1 MRKWTAKDY
10 RTMPWKN
17 GGGSTTELAI
27 FPETASIDNFV
38 WRLSTATVSQA
49 GPFSHFAQIDRS
61 LAILNGAGLVLKTDA
76 GSTCEQSVTLTQ
88 DSLPHR
94 FAGEDNIFA
103 ELVDATVVDL
113 NLMTRRDV
121 CQHFMQRLSAGEHAI
136 SAEDAQQILVF
147 CEKGQAQLLQQSQ
160 YLRLEAGDLV
170 LLEEE
175 HEACGIRFHIAA
187 EEGCLLYVMRISF
200 LSHHEPR
207 AASYG
212 GKHGLE

>member
-27 FPETASIDNFV
+27 FPEEAGMDHFV
-38 WRLSTATVSQA
+38 WRLSTATVAQD

-61 LAILNGAGLVLKTDA
+61 LAILTGAGLVLKTDT
-76 GSTCEQSVTLTQ
+76 GSVAEKMISLTQ
-88 DSLPHR
+88 ESLPHR

-103 ELVDATVVDL
+103 ELIDGTVVDL

-121 CQHFMQRLSAGEHAI
+121 CQHYMQRLSAGQHLI
-136 SAEDAQQILVF
+136 HAEDAQQVLVF
-147 CEKGQAQLLQQSQ
+147 CEKGRAQLLNQTSV
-160 YLRLEAGDLV
+160 EEGELV

-175 HEACGIRFHIAA
+175 HEASGIRCHIEA
-187 EEGCLLYVMRISF
+187 EEASLLYVMRISF
-200 LSHHEPR
+200 LNHPAQH
-207 AASYG
+207 G
-212 GKHGLE
+212 GLHAVS

>member
-27 FPETASIDNFV
+27 FPEGAGMDHFV
-38 WRLSTATVSQA
+38 WRLSTATVAQD

-61 LAILNGAGLVLKTDA
+61 LAILTGAGLVLKTDA
-76 GSTCEQSVTLTQ
+76 GSLVEKMTSLTQ
-88 DSLPHR
+88 ESLPYR

-103 ELVDATVVDL
+103 ELIDGTVVDL

-121 CQHFMQRLSAGEHAI
+121 CQHYMQRLNAGQHLI
-136 SAEDAQQILVF
+136 HAEDAQQVLVF
-147 CEKGQAQLLQQSQ
+147 CEKGRAQLLNQTS
-160 YLRLEAGDLV
+160 LEAGELV

-175 HEACGIRFHIAA
+175 HESSGIRCHIEA
-187 EEGCLLYVMRISF
+187 EEGSLLYVMRISF
-200 LSHHEPR
+200 LNHLAQH
-207 AASYG
+207 G
-212 GKHGLE
+212 GMHAVS

>member
-61 LAILNGAGLVLKTDA
+61 LAILNGAGLVLKTDS
-76 GSTCEQSVTLTQ
+76 GSSHEQSVTLTRE
-88 DSLPHR
+88 SLPHR

-103 ELVDATVVDL
+103 ELVNATVVDL
-113 NLMTRRDV
+113 NLMTRRDA
-121 CQHFMQRLSAGEHAI
+121 CQHFMQRLRAGEHVI
-136 SAEDAQQILVF
+136 NAEDAQQILVF
-147 CEKGQAQLLQQSQ
+147 CEKGRAQIMKQTQ
-160 YLRLEAGDLV
+160 LEAGDLV
-170 LLEEE
+170 LLDEE
-175 HEACGIRFHIAA
+175 HEASGIRIHLTA
-187 EEGCLLYVMRISF
+187 EEGSLLYVMRISF
-200 LSHHEPR
+200 LSHHEQGR
-207 AASYG
+207 AIFG
-212 GKHGLE
+212 GQHGLG

>member
-27 FPETASIDNFV
+27 FPEGAGMDHFV
-38 WRLSTATVSQA
+38 WRLSTATVAQD

-61 LAILNGAGLVLKTDA
+61 LAILTGAGLVLKTDT
-76 GSTCEQSVTLTQ
+76 GSVAEQMISLTQ
-88 DSLPHR
+88 ESLPHR

-103 ELVDATVVDL
+103 ELIDGTVVDL

-121 CQHFMQRLSAGEHAI
+121 CQHYMQRLSAGQHLI
-136 SAEDAQQILVF
+136 HAEDAQQVLVF
-147 CEKGQAQLLQQSQ
+147 CEKGRAQLLNQTS
-160 YLRLEAGDLV
+160 LEAGELV

-175 HEACGIRFHIAA
+175 HEASGIRCHIEA
-187 EEGCLLYVMRISF
+187 EEASLLYVMRISF
-200 LSHHEPR
+200 LNHLAQH
-207 AASYG
+207 G
-212 GKHGLE
+212 GMHAVS

>member
-27 FPETASIDNFV
+27 FPDGAGIDHFV

-61 LAILNGAGLVLKTDA
+61 LAILSGAGLVLKTDA
-76 GSTCEQSVTLTQ
+76 GSAEEKMATLTQ
-88 DSLPHR
+88 ESLSHR
-94 FAGEDNIFA
+94 FSGEDNIYA
-103 ELVDATVVDL
+103 ELVDGTVADL

-121 CQHFMQRLSAGEHAI
+121 CQHFMQRLSAGEHRI
-136 SAEDAQQILVF
+136 NAEDAQQILVF
-147 CEKGQAQLLQQSQ
+147 CEKGRAQLIKQTQ
-160 YLRLEAGDLV
+160 LEAGDLV

-175 HEACGIRFHIAA
+175 HEASGIRCHIEA
-187 EEGCLLYVMRISF
+187 EEGSLLFLMRISF
-200 LSHHEPR
+200 LSHHEQQ
-207 AASYG
+207 G
-212 GKHGLE
+212 GAHGLG